1 MKNKVRPSRPIIQKH
16 DQDTGRSGRKQCTDG
31 LPIDAVSVPIK
42 TGARCAVK
50 IRNTYLASFNKVI
63 VNDQNAVHRP
73 NQCSQKIDRE
83 VNNLRRTEQIQG
95 RISTETIEAS
105 MPPLR
110 QEMYFGKILEISK
123 AAETKFA
130 TILTPTV
137 ATSIVSPKRRTAAL
151 LSSLPMTAIGST
163 INSPKTARVPE
174 IVTTEIKEKKEN

>member
-1 MKNKVRPSRPIIQKH
+1 
-16 DQDTGRSGRKQCTDG
+16 
-31 LPIDAVSVPIK
+31 
-42 TGARCAVK
+42 
-50 IRNTYLASFNKVI
+50 
-63 VNDQNAVHRP
+63 
-73 NQCSQKIDRE
+73 
-83 VNNLRRTEQIQG
+83 
-95 RISTETIEAS
+95 

-163 INSPKTARVPE
+163 INSQKTARVPE
-174 IVTTEIKEKKEN
+174 IVTTEIKEKKRKLTGSPQKLPFFMSDIVFAYREKSPKLSVGPAK